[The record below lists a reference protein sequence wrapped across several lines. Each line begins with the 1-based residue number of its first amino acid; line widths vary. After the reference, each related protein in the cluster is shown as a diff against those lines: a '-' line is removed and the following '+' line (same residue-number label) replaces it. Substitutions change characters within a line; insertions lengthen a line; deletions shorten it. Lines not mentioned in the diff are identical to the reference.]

1 MAWSIIV
8 AFAVQ
13 DLLQFSGEWFFH
25 LSFIICHFS
34 FVIWSFGFEEAVIFS
49 AHTRTVY
56 ALKPAALPN

>member
-25 LSFIICHFS
+25 LSF
-34 FVIWSFGFEEAVIFS
+34 VIFHLSFGHSVS
-49 AHTRTVY
+49 KKPLSSQHTLVRCMR
-56 ALKPAALPN
+56 